1 MGGELNVMGWLVG
14 GLEWLY
20 NRATKRRPD
29 LPQEV
34 AVRLGP
40 RVRGDLLLDL
50 GGGDGR
56 IGAAVGRAT
65 GGRVILCD
73 RNEAKLRCRPHGSC
87 AVVADAAHLPFK
99 PGTFAGAFLVDVV
112 HHLDL
117 PTAALRELAQVLGGD
132 AVVVV
137 LDYRPESGL
146 SRLLGTLRPM
156 VCGSC
161 HFHGPGELRLL
172 LEAAGLHGTCE
183 AVDAHEYACTGRR
196 EAVKPDGD
204 AVPVR

>member
-1 MGGELNVMGWLVG
+1 MSVTGRVVD
-14 GLEWLY
+14 GLEWVY
-20 NRATKRRPD
+20 NRATRRRPD
-29 LPQEV
+29 LAQEV

-73 RNEAKLRCRPHGSC
+73 RNEAKLRCRPHGMW
-87 AVVADAAHLPFK
+87 AVVADAARLPFK
-99 PGTFAGAFLVDVV
+99 PGIFAGAFLVDVV
-112 HHLDL
+112 HHLDAAA
-117 PTAALRELAQVLGGD
+117 AALRELAQALGGD

-146 SRLLGTLRPM
+146 SRLLRRLRPV
-156 VCGSC
+156 VCASC
-161 HFHGPGELRLL
+161 NFRGPAELWLL
-172 LEAAGLHGTCE
+172 LEAAGLDGTCE
-183 AVDAHEYACTGRR
+183 PVDAHEYACVGARAGTGANARDLPAR
-196 EAVKPDGD
+196 
-204 AVPVR
+204 